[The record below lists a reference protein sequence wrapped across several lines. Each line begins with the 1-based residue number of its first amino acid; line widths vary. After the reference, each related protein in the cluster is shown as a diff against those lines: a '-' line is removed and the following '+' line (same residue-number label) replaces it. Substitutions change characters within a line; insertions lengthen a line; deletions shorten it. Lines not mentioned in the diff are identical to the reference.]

1 LPHSKRASAFAKRA
15 LACPGRVQKLAA
27 VLHEVKPAMDKRPKR
42 TVGMAVILLLRQRQ
56 CGRLD
61 LADAFAVDQRFVARR

>member
-1 LPHSKRASAFAKRA
+1 MPDSKRASALAKRA
-15 LACPGRVQKLAA
+15 LACRGRVQKLAA
-27 VLHEVKPAMDKRPKR
+27 VLHEVEPVMEKRPKR

-61 LADAFAVDQRFVARR
+61 LADAFAVDQRLVARR

>member
-1 LPHSKRASAFAKRA
+1 
-15 LACPGRVQKLAA
+15 VQKLAA
-27 VLHEVKPAMDKRPKR
+27 VLHEVEPVMDKRPKR

-61 LADAFAVDQRFVARR
+61 LADAFAVDQRLVARR